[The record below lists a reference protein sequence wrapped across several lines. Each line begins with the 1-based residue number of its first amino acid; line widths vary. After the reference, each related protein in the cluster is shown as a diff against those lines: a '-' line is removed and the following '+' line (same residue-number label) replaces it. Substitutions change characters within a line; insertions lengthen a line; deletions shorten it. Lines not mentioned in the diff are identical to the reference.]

1 MSISDIISLFSGIA
15 LFLFGMTLMGEAL
28 KQVSGDKL
36 EPILFRLSGSPIKGL
51 LLGSGVTAV
60 IQSSSATSV
69 ILVGFVSSGVM
80 KIRQAIPVI
89 LGAIFGTSITGW
101 IICLSYING
110 TDTLSELL
118 STATL
123 TGIIAVL
130 GIILRMFSKNKV
142 HNYVGDILMGL
153 AILLFGMSLMS
164 GSVVGLKEQ
173 PWFNTMLTS
182 MKNPLLGIL
191 VGLAVAAMLQSAS
204 AAVGIVQALS
214 VTGAITFNVALP
226 LFMGISIGASLPVML
241 SSLGTNTNGKR
252 TALSYLVSCFVG
264 VMTTASIFYIIA
276 AIIPLPFMEL
286 SMNPFSL
293 AMVNTVFRFFMIC
306 LLMPFVD
313 LLDAIVRFLIPEKT
327 SEETSMINLDDR
339 FIRHPSLAIEQGRI
353 VINEMARQSGQAVLE
368 ASTLLSRYSEEGF
381 RRVVELETEG
391 DQYEDTLGSFL
402 MKLSEQDLT
411 ERHSHESSL
420 FLHTLSDF
428 ERISDHA
435 LNIASNA
442 QEMNEKQ
449 LVFSDS
455 AMHEL
460 SVMIAA
466 VREILQITIQAFIE
480 KDLDEAE
487 RVEPLEEVIDDLCDQ
502 MKLHHVD
509 RLQTGRCSIVQ
520 GFVFNDLMTNY
531 ERISDHC
538 SNVAVALI
546 EINSDSFAT
555 HEYLGTVKSKRSNK
569 FEQYFNEY
577 QARFEI

>member
-1 MSISDIISLFSGIA
+1 MKISDIISLFAGIS
-15 LFLFGMTLMGEAL
+15 LFLFGMSLMGDAL
-28 KQVSGDKL
+28 KRVSGDKL
-36 EPILFRLSGSPIKGL
+36 EPILYKLSGSPVRGI

-69 ILVGFVSSGVM
+69 ILVGFVSSGIM
-80 KIRQAIPVI
+80 KVRQAIPVI

-101 IICLSYING
+101 IICLSYIDG

-123 TGIIAVL
+123 MGLIAVI

-173 PWFNTMLTS
+173 PWFNAMLTT
-182 MKNPLLGIL
+182 MKNPILGIL
-191 VGLAVAAMLQSAS
+191 VGLLIAAMLQSAS

-214 VTGAITFNVALP
+214 VTGAITFNIALP

-264 VMTTASIFYIIA
+264 VMTCASIFYIIE
-276 AIIPLPFMEL
+276 AIFHLPFTEL
-286 SMNPFSL
+286 VLNPFSL
-293 AMVNTVFRFFMIC
+293 ALVNTVFRLCMI
-306 LLMPFVD
+306 LLLAPFVD
-313 LLDAIVRFLIPEKT
+313 LLEAIVNHIIPDKQTGKTAAIYLDERFT
-327 SEETSMINLDDR
+327 
-339 FIRHPSLAIEQGRI
+339 RHPSLAIEQSRI
-353 VINEMARQSGQAVLE
+353 VIGDMARQAGHAVSE
-368 ASTLLSRYSEEGF
+368 ASALIGHYTEAGF
-381 RRVVELETEG
+381 QRVTELENEG

-402 MKLSEQDLT
+402 MKLSQQDLT
-411 ERHSHESSL
+411 ERHSQESSL
-420 FLHTLSDF
+420 FLHTISDF

-435 LNIASNA
+435 MNIASNA
-442 QEMNEKQ
+442 KEAYEKQ
-449 LVFSDS
+449 IVFSED
-455 AMHEL
+455 AMREM

-466 VREILQITIQAFIE
+466 IREILQITIHAFTE
-480 KDLDEAE
+480 EDMSQAE
-487 RVEPLEEVIDDLCDQ
+487 RVEPLEEVIDNLCDH

-509 RLQTGRCSIVQ
+509 RLQAGRCGIVQ
-520 GFVFNDLMTNY
+520 GFVFNDMITNY

-538 SNVAVALI
+538 SNIAVALI
-546 EINSDSFAT
+546 EIYSGSFAT
-555 HEYLGTVKSKRSNK
+555 HEYLGNIKTRRNEQ
-569 FEQYFNEY
+569 FERYFDEY
-577 QARFEI
+577 LARFDV

>member
-1 MSISDIISLFSGIA
+1 MSISDVISLLSGISM
-15 LFLFGMTLMGEAL
+15 FLFGMSLMGEAL

-36 EPILFRLSGSPIKGL
+36 EPILYKLSGSPIRGL

-69 ILVGFVSSGVM
+69 ILVGFVSSGIM
-80 KIRQAIPVI
+80 KVRQAIPVI

-101 IICLSYING
+101 IICLSYIEG
-110 TDTLSELL
+110 TDTLSALL

-123 TGIIAVL
+123 TGIIAVT
-130 GIILRMFSKNKV
+130 GILLRMFSKNKV
-142 HNYVGDILMGL
+142 RNRVGDILLGL

-173 PWFNTMLTS
+173 PWFHMMLTS

-191 VGLAVAAMLQSAS
+191 VGMAVAAMLQSAS

-214 VTGAITFNVALP
+214 ITGAITFNVALP

-264 VMTTASIFYIIA
+264 VMATASIFYIIE
-276 AIIPLPFMEL
+276 AIVHLPFMEM

-293 AMVNTVFRFFMIC
+293 AFVNTVFRFVMIC
-306 LLMPFVD
+306 ILMPFTKV
-313 LLDAIVRFLIPEKT
+313 LEAIVNYIIPAKAVEGVNPIYLDERFT
-327 SEETSMINLDDR
+327 
-339 FIRHPSLAIEQGRI
+339 RHPSLAIEQSRI
-353 VINEMARQSGQAVLE
+353 VINDMARQASHAVSE
-368 ASTLLSRYSEEGF
+368 ASALLSHYSEEGF
-381 RRVVELETEG
+381 QRVVDLETEG
-391 DQYEDTLGSFL
+391 DQYEDTIGSFL
-402 MKLSEQDLT
+402 MKLSEEDLT

-435 LNIASNA
+435 LNIANNA
-442 QEMNEKQ
+442 QEIHEKQ
-449 LVFSDS
+449 LVFSDH
-455 AMHEL
+455 ATHEL
-460 SVMIAA
+460 SVMKAA
-466 VREILQITIQAFIE
+466 VREILEITIQAF
-480 KDLDEAE
+480 LDEDMKNAE

-502 MKLHHVD
+502 MKLHHVE
-509 RLQTGRCSIVQ
+509 RLQTGRCSISQ
-520 GFVFNDLMTNY
+520 GFVFNDLMTNF

-538 SNVAVALI
+538 SNIAVALI
-546 EINSDSFAT
+546 EIYSGSFAT
-555 HEYLGTVKSKRSNK
+555 HEYLGTIKSKRNDQ
-569 FEQYFNEY
+569 FERYFDEY
-577 QARFEI
+577 KARFAI

>member
-182 MKNPLLGIL
+182 MKNPLCFI
-191 VGLAVAAMLQSAS
+191 AS
-204 AAVGIVQALS
+204 
-214 VTGAITFNVALP
+214 
-226 LFMGISIGASLPVML
+226 
-241 SSLGTNTNGKR
+241 
-252 TALSYLVSCFVG
+252 
-264 VMTTASIFYIIA
+264 
-276 AIIPLPFMEL
+276 
-286 SMNPFSL
+286 FSL
-293 AMVNTVFRFFMIC
+293 MEWITVT
-306 LLMPFVD
+306 P
-313 LLDAIVRFLIPEKT
+313 LI
-327 SEETSMINLDDR
+327 
-339 FIRHPSLAIEQGRI
+339 
-353 VINEMARQSGQAVLE
+353 
-368 ASTLLSRYSEEGF
+368 
-381 RRVVELETEG
+381 ELVHI
-391 DQYEDTLGSFL
+391 
-402 MKLSEQDLT
+402 LSE
-411 ERHSHESSL
+411 
-420 FLHTLSDF
+420 
-428 ERISDHA
+428 
-435 LNIASNA
+435 
-442 QEMNEKQ
+442 
-449 LVFSDS
+449 
-455 AMHEL
+455 
-460 SVMIAA
+460 
-466 VREILQITIQAFIE
+466 
-480 KDLDEAE
+480 
-487 RVEPLEEVIDDLCDQ
+487 
-502 MKLHHVD
+502 
-509 RLQTGRCSIVQ
+509 
-520 GFVFNDLMTNY
+520 
-531 ERISDHC
+531 
-538 SNVAVALI
+538 
-546 EINSDSFAT
+546 
-555 HEYLGTVKSKRSNK
+555 KSKS
-569 FEQYFNEY
+569 
-577 QARFEI
+577 IPS

>member
-353 VINEMARQSGQAVLE
+353 VINDMARQSGQAVLE

-435 LNIASNA
+435 LSIASNA

>member
-327 SEETSMINLDDR
+327 SEETNMINLDDR